1 MTVRTNAISSPYIS
15 HLHNRRIILSS
26 GTGDGTLA
34 IWDIDTESIVRVIP
48 SKHSHPIHYA
58 VFSDD
63 GKYILCTEFYGG
75 IKVCDAESGENIW
88 SLYSDGGTMAALV
101 FSPDR
106 KHLAACGA
114 DGKIHIYQFQQL
126 QELIDDTRK
135 RFYNRELSEDLK
147 KIFYIDENK

>member
-1 MTVRTNAISSPYIS
+1 
-15 HLHNRRIILSS
+15 
-26 GTGDGTLA
+26 
-34 IWDIDTESIVRVIP
+34 
-48 SKHSHPIHYA
+48 
-58 VFSDD
+58 
-63 GKYILCTEFYGG
+63 
-75 IKVCDAESGENIW
+75 
-88 SLYSDGGTMAALV
+88 MAALV

-106 KHLAACGA
+106 KHLEACGA